1 MRILVLSDSHG
12 NTAALRKA
20 INAQKEAKHIF
31 FLGDNIRDIESV
43 KDDYPDRTF
52 YSVSGNCDFG
62 SLALTTDIAVIE
74 GRKILFTH
82 GHKFFVKQSTV
93 PLRQAAAQRN
103 IQIALFGHTHIPVTV
118 YEEGVWL
125 VNPGSVSAPREGRPT
140 YAVID
145 IEQNGI
151 MPIIIGV

>member
-52 YSVSGNCDFG
+52 YSVSGNCDYG

-82 GHKFFVKQSTV
+82 GHKFLVKQSTV
-93 PLRQAAAQRN
+93 PLRHAAAQRN
-103 IQIALFGHTHIPVTV
+103 IQIALFCHTHIPVTV